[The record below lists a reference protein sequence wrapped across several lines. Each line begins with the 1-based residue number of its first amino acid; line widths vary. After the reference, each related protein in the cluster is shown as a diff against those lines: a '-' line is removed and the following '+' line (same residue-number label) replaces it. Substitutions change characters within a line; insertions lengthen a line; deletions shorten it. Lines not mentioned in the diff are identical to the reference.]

1 MVPLMRKRIELS
13 GVLVAL
19 LFCLSIPAHA
29 DLIFSLDSPSFFG
42 LPGST
47 IDISGTLLNPD
58 LNPVF
63 LNTASG
69 VLTSADLDFDLT
81 NLFTIVPRSLSFGDS
96 YAGPIFGIIVGP
108 QAQPGDYFGS
118 FTIQGGVD
126 ENAFGDLATQN
137 FQISVTGPTSV
148 PEPSTLVLL
157 ATSMLGLVVLR
168 RRSAIRCIGGP
179 KRAVSA

>member
-1 MVPLMRKRIELS
+1 MRNRIEFS
-13 GVLVAL
+13 GVLVSIAL
-19 LFCLSIPAHA
+19 LLCLSSPAHA
-29 DLIFSLDSPSFFG
+29 DLIFNLDSPHFFG
-42 LPGST
+42 LTGST

-58 LNPVF
+58 FDPVF

-69 VLTSADLDFDLT
+69 GLTSADLDFDLT
-81 NLFTIVPRSLSFGDS
+81 NFFTVVPRSLSFGDS
-96 YAGPIFGIIVGP
+96 YAGAIFGIIIGP

-157 ATSMLGLVVLR
+157 ATGMLGLFVLR
-168 RRSAIRCIGGP
+168 RRPAI
-179 KRAVSA
+179 S